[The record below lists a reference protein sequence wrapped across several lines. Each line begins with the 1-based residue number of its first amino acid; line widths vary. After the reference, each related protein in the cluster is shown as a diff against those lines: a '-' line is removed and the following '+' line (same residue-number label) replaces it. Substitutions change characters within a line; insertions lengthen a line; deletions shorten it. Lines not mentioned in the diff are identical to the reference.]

1 MSLDLALL
9 LTLPGAL
16 VIMGL
21 AGLVAPACA
30 GVRAWRKRKRRGLV
44 ARSTEFKANRGM
56 RRQ

>member
-21 AGLVAPACA
+21 AGLVEW
-30 GVRAWRKRKRRGLV
+30 VRERRKRKRRGLQ
-44 ARSTEFKANRGM
+44 ARSTDFKANRGM